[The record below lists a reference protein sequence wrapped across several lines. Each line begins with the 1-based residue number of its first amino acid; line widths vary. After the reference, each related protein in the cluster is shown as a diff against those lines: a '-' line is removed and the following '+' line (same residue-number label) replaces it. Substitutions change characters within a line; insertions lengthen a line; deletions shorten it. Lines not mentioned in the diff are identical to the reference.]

1 MDQKEMQT
9 RYQVSYKFS
18 PMVAALSSSQMK
30 TSSESPWVEFC
41 PLWLGAIVFDESAKP
56 VTPMTTQKMFKW
68 GKIRVEGRKP
78 WK

>member
-1 MDQKEMQT
+1 MDQKGNAN

-56 VTPMTTQKMFKW
+56 VTPMTTQKIIQV
-68 GKIRVEGRKP
+68 GQD
-78 WK
+78 